1 MRALYDSKSKT
12 IDDQGI
18 KDLFSQEEKYKTWLL
33 FEVALA
39 KAQAESGFIPQKAA
53 EDIEKS
59 AKIENIDWDEMDR
72 IYREIGHG
80 FVPFLK
86 VLVKAC
92 PTESGKYVHY
102 GITTQNVQQS
112 GQLIVMKQIHD
123 KFIELCGEILVN
135 LSKLA
140 EENADT
146 VMPGRT
152 HGRH

>member
-12 IDDQGI
+12 IDEQGI
-18 KDLFSQEEKYKTWLL
+18 KDLFSQEEKYKTWIL

-39 KAQAESGFIPQKAA
+39 NSQVESGFIPQKAA

-59 AKIENIDWDEMDR
+59 AKIENIDRNEMDR

-102 GITTQNVQQS
+102 GITTQNIQQS
-112 GQLIVMKQIHD
+112 SQLYIMK
-123 KFIELCGEILVN
+123 
-135 LSKLA
+135 
-140 EENADT
+140 NA
-146 VMPGRT
+146 
-152 HGRH
+152 HH